1 MLFCSLAPWI
11 LRYRFSTWK
20 ENWSV
25 NTFKSKCRTSLQCMK
40 AMPSQICR
48 INMMQAF
55 SVKIKS
61 SLITRSNSSPP
72 EILPKQAKKIQ
83 NLFTEEFVLDDSR
96 PCHSQNM
103 IYEIKYW
110 WQILEIF
117 SNRRVTS
124 PIWHL
129 YIYIY
134 SDVQFVTVCV
144 EEIFS
149 NLFSNVKKSAFL
161 RSMLFL
167 FLILLTIL

>member
-1 MLFCSLAPWI
+1 MLFSSLAPWI

-110 WQILEIF
+110 WQILEMF

-124 PIWHL
+124 L

>member
-72 EILPKQAKKIQ
+72 EILPKQAKKQ

-110 WQILEIF
+110 WQIRNIF
-117 SNRRVTS
+117 QQTSNISYLTS
-124 PIWHL
+124 
-129 YIYIY
+129 IYIY
-134 SDVQFVTVCV
+134 SDVQFVTVCF

>member
-72 EILPKQAKKIQ
+72 EILPKQAKKYRTYLLR
-83 NLFTEEFVLDDSR
+83 NLCSTTQDLVI
-96 PCHSQNM
+96 QNM

-110 WQILEIF
+110 WQFLEIF

-124 PIWHL
+124 PIWHP

-134 SDVQFVTVCV
+134 IYIYFKTKVDPVQ
-144 EEIFS
+144 I
-149 NLFSNVKKSAFL
+149 NKYIHNKKVQMSQITNYKSQNFC
-161 RSMLFL
+161 
-167 FLILLTIL
+167 